1 MQPINYI
8 LVSEIGSE
16 LLTLSD
22 IKTHLRLDGSDYDS
36 ILTPLIKTSRLIGE
50 KITGRDFIEKEYKTY
65 LDYFPNY
72 SYGYYDNYNNY
83 EGIEIRKS
91 KLLSITSIQY
101 YDENNV
107 LQTLSSS
114 DYYIT
119 NEADYSSIFINKD
132 KSFPNTYC
140 RKQAVIIT
148 FKTSFPNFP
157 QDLKQAMLSV
167 CSYLFE
173 NTGDCVNEGN
183 SQFKSLFFPYIISQI
198 FLL

>member
-22 IKTHLRLDGSDYDS
+22 IKTHLRIDGSDYDS

-50 KITGRDFIEKEYKTY
+50 KITGRDFIQKEWKTY
-65 LDYFPNY
+65 LDYFPA
-72 SYGYYDNYNNY
+72 SSY
-83 EGIEIRKS
+83 EGIELRKS

-101 YDENNV
+101 YDENDA
-107 LQTLSSS
+107 LQTLSSN

-119 NEADYSSIFINKD
+119 NEADYSSIFIKCD
-132 KSFPNTYC
+132 KSFPNTAC
-140 RKQAVIIT
+140 RAQAIIIT
-148 FKTSFPNFP
+148 FRTSFPNFP
-157 QDLKQAMLSV
+157 EDLKQAMLSV
-167 CSYLFE
+167 CAYLFE
-173 NTGDCVNEGN
+173 NAGDCINDGN

>member
-119 NEADYSSIFINKD
+119 SEADYSSIFLNKD

>member
-16 LLTLSD
+16 PLTLSD
-22 IKTHLRLDGSDYDS
+22 IRTHLRLDGSDYDS

-50 KITGRDFIEKEYKTY
+50 KITGRDFIEKEWRTY
-65 LDYFPNY
+65 LDYFPSSNC
-72 SYGYYDNYNNY
+72 
-83 EGIEIRKS
+83 EGIQLRKS

-101 YDENNV
+101 YDEANT
-107 LQTLSSS
+107 LQTLSSG

-119 NEADYSSIFINKD
+119 NEADYSSIFINHD
-132 KSFPNTYC
+132 KSFPRTLF
-140 RKQAVIIT
+140 RKQSIIIT
-148 FKTSFPNFP
+148 FRTSFPNFP

-173 NTGDCVNEGN
+173 NTGDCINEGN

>member
-50 KITGRDFIEKEYKTY
+50 KITGRDFIEKEWKTY
-65 LDYFPNY
+65 LDYFPTY
-72 SYGYYDNYNNY
+72 SYDSYNSY

-101 YDENNV
+101 YDESNT

-132 KSFPNTYC
+132 KSFPKTYC

-148 FKTSFPNFP
+148 FKTSFPSFP
-157 QDLKQAMLSV
+157 QDLKQAMLSA

-173 NTGDCVNEGN
+173 NTGDCINDSN

>member
-50 KITGRDFIEKEYKTY
+50 KITGRDFIEKEWKTY
-65 LDYFPNY
+65 LDYFPTY
-72 SYGYYDNYNNY
+72 SFDGY

-101 YDENNV
+101 YDENNA
-107 LQTLSSS
+107 LQTLSAA

-173 NTGDCVNEGN
+173 NTGDCVNDGN

>member
-36 ILTPLIKTSRLIGE
+36 ILTPFIKTSREIGE
-50 KITGRDFIEKEYKTY
+50 KITGRDFIEKEWRTY
-65 LDYFPNY
+65 LDYFPASNC
-72 SYGYYDNYNNY
+72 
-83 EGIEIRKS
+83 EGIELRKS

-101 YDENNV
+101 YDESNT
-107 LQTLSSS
+107 LQTLSSD

-119 NEADYSSIFINKD
+119 NEADYASIFIKHD
-132 KSFPNTYC
+132 KSFPRTYS
-140 RKQAVIIT
+140 RRQAVIIT
-148 FKTSFPNFP
+148 FKTSFPIFP

-173 NTGDCVNEGN
+173 NTGDCINDGN

>member
-8 LVSEIGSE
+8 LVSEIGAE
-16 LLTLSD
+16 LLSLSD
-22 IKTHLRLDGSDYDS
+22 IKTHLRIDGSDYDS

-50 KITGRDFIEKEYKTY
+50 KITGRDFIEKEWRTY
-65 LDYFPNY
+65 LDYFP
-72 SYGYYDNYNNY
+72 SSSC
-83 EGIEIRKS
+83 EGIELRKS

-101 YDENNV
+101 YDETNT

-119 NEADYSSIFINKD
+119 NEADYSSIFIKND
-132 KSFPNTYC
+132 KSFPNTYH
-140 RKQAVIIT
+140 RRQAVIIT
-148 FKTSFPNFP
+148 FKTSFPSFP

-173 NTGDCVNEGN
+173 NTGDCINDGN